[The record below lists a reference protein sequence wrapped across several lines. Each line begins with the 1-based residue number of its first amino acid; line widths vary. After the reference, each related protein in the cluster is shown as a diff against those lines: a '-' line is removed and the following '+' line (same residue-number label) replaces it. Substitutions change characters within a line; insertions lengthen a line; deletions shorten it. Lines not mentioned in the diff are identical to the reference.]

1 MDNIKVLVVTGGV
14 KREYMFTR
22 VPMVGERIKLDR
34 QIYAVRGV
42 LHTPD
47 PDAEYAAEITADVV
61 EWAGNNRARRSA

>member
-22 VPMVGERIKLDR
+22 VPQIGERVQMDR
-34 QIYAVRGV
+34 QIYAVRKV

-47 PDAEYAAEITADVV
+47 SDVYAAVIDADVV
-61 EWAGNNRARRSA
+61 EWVSSSKSPSA